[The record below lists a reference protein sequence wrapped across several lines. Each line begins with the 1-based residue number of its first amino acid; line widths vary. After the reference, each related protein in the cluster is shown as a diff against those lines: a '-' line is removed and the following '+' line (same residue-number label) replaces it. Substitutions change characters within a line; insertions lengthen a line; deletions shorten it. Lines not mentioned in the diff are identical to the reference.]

1 MKRGIWSAVG
11 AYALWGLLP
20 LYWHA
25 LDTVS
30 ALQVVS
36 HRIVW
41 SCVLLAAVVIVTR
54 QGKGF
59 LTACATP
66 RTFAIYAVA
75 AVLIG
80 ANWFTY
86 IWAVNAGFV
95 VETSL
100 GYFINPLFS
109 VLLGVVFLK
118 ERLRPVQW
126 LAVAIAAAGLL
137 YLTASYG
144 AVPWIALVLAVTFS
158 VYGLVKKLAPL
169 GSVQGLT
176 LETGILFLPALAI
189 LAYAASTSAEAFPQ
203 TSPMTSLLLVG
214 TGVVTSIPLLLFA
227 VASQR
232 IPLLWIGVLQYI
244 QPTLQF
250 LLGVLVFH
258 EAMSLS
264 RLAGF
269 GAVWL
274 ALAIFAVEGW
284 IEHRASLVPVTTE

>member
-1 MKRGIWSAVG
+1 
-11 AYALWGLLP
+11 
-20 LYWHA
+20 
-25 LDTVS
+25 
-30 ALQVVS
+30 
-36 HRIVW
+36 
-41 SCVLLAAVVIVTR
+41 
-54 QGKGF
+54 
-59 LTACATP
+59 
-66 RTFAIYAVA
+66 
-75 AVLIG
+75 
-80 ANWFTY
+80 
-86 IWAVNAGFV
+86 
-95 VETSL
+95 
-100 GYFINPLFS
+100 
-109 VLLGVVFLK
+109 
-118 ERLRPVQW
+118 VQW